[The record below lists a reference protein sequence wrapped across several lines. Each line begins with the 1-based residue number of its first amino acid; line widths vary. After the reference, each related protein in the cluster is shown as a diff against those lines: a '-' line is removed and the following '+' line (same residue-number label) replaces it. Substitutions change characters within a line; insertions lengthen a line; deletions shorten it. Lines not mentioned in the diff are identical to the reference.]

1 MVIRGIEEKLV
12 TEREE
17 QGISSIMDRSEF
29 LMTKS
34 IRLKGCPALSKGQ
47 GHTDNGAT
55 FLFNAKGKEK
65 ERRKRREG
73 KERGG
78 GSCLVEV

>member
-1 MVIRGIEEKLV
+1 
-12 TEREE
+12 
-17 QGISSIMDRSEF
+17 MDRSEF

-34 IRLKGCPALSKGQ
+34 IRLKGCPGLSNGQ

-65 ERRKRREG
+65 KEGKEKKRRKR
-73 KERGG
+73 KGG